1 MAPEKTSSTGADASG
16 ETAPASVKTRATR
29 EIVAWAW
36 IVGIFLLVNGT
47 IAQARVIPSGSMEN
61 TMLVGDHLIMSRVG
75 YDAGVPFTPWHFS
88 LWRTPKRGQIVIFR
102 SLEVPGTDLVKRFIG
117 MPGDTVEVKDGA
129 VWVNGAKLNEP
140 YIKEPMNRVEHFGPL
155 VVPPDHYFAMGDNRN
170 DSYDSRYFGPVPR
183 ANVIGVPLINY
194 LSVVAPTT
202 NAWEPGHLGERFEAY
217 GDAIIH
223 PSRIRWRRLFRPY

>member
-1 MAPEKTSSTGADASG
+1 MAPENTGSTGASASG
-16 ETAPASVKTRATR
+16 ETAPTSVKTRATR

-140 YIKEPMNRVEHFGPL
+140 YIKEPMNSVEHFGPL

-194 LSVVAPTT
+194 LSVVAPTV

>member
-1 MAPEKTSSTGADASG
+1 MAPDKTGITDADASG

-102 SLEVPGTDLVKRFIG
+102 SLEVAGTDLVKRFIG

-129 VWVNGAKLNEP
+129 VWLNGAKLNEP
-140 YIKEPMNRVEHFGPL
+140 YIKEPMNPAEHFGPL
-155 VVPPDHYFAMGDNRN
+155 VVPPGHYFAMGDNRN

-194 LSVVAPTT
+194 LSVVAPTM

-217 GDAIIH
+217 GDAVIH